1 MTAGKLIVLTGPSG
15 VGKGTLLRSLRQ
27 RHPELCLSI
36 SATTRQPRPGEVDG
50 VDYHFLSRQQFQ
62 DKIAQDAFL
71 EWAEFAGNC
80 YGTPRQSLETQ
91 MAQGHWVIL
100 EIEVE
105 GARQVRR
112 SFPDALLVFV
122 HPPSFAELERRLR
135 GRDRDSEEAIRRRLE
150 RAKEELQAADEFD
163 VQVTNGVIEEAL
175 QALEVAV
182 FGERKA

>member
-36 SATTRQPRPGEVDG
+36 SATTRQPRQGEVDG
-50 VDYHFLSRQQFQ
+50 VDYHFLTRPAFQ
-62 DKIAQDAFL
+62 DKIAQDAFI
-71 EWAEFAGNC
+71 EWAEFAGNY

-105 GARQVRR
+105 ERQVRR
-112 SFPDALLVFV
+112 SFPEALLVFV

-135 GRDRDSEEAIRRRLE
+135 GRDRDSEEAIQRRLE

-163 VQVTNGVIEEAL
+163 VQVTNGVIEDAL

-182 FGERKA
+182 FGESKA